1 MKNNSGFSLG
11 LKLLMLGV
19 VVIVLIGALKSIESK
34 IYERTERRD
43 SVIRQLASEYAGAQ
57 EMTGPL
63 LVLECRMKVISK
75 VTKKIESESCAPKTI
90 RPSTLT
96 VKGHVE
102 PDQRRRGIYQ
112 ARTFDAALEI
122 AAEFRVPRMPRND
135 EVVTYHEPTLV
146 FAISDVRGI
155 REFTVTDSGGN
166 ALNVKPG
173 FPVTME
179 GHKGTG
185 VHLSLNDRIP
195 AEGGTVQFR
204 SKLRLAGSG
213 TLAVVPLGEANRIAL
228 DSPWPHPGFI
238 GSFLPSTRT
247 IAPDGFNAQWVVSDL
262 ATGGENVLTRLGL
275 DGSKQNVEQ
284 RNIQIEGVVHPA
296 ETFGSRPVAAV
307 ALVEPVDQYTLSDRA
322 VRYGFLFV
330 LLTLGSVFL
339 FEILKSARVHPVQY
353 LLAGLAVTVF
363 FILLFA
369 LSEHLAFV
377 MSYIAAATACVL
389 LLAYY
394 AMYMLKSL
402 WRGCVFGLGIALLYG
417 ALYFLLTLED
427 TAFLIGAVMTFVA
440 LAAAM
445 ILTRKIDWYALGESK
460 SSPVSS
466 PSPSATA
473 PAAN

>member
-1 MKNNSGFSLG
+1 MKSNSGFSLG

-19 VVIVLIGALKSIESK
+19 VVIVLTGALKAIESK
-34 IYERTERRD
+34 IYERTQRRD
-43 SVIRQLASEYAGAQ
+43 SVIRQLAAEYAGAQ
-57 EMTGPL
+57 EMSGPL
-63 LVLECRMKVISK
+63 LVFECRTKVISK
-75 VTKKIESESCAPKTI
+75 VTKKIESESCATKII
-90 RPSTLT
+90 RPTTLT

-122 AAEFRVPRMPRND
+122 AAEFRVPRMPHHD

-155 REFTVTDSGGN
+155 REFTVTDSGDN
-166 ALNVKPG
+166 SLNVEPG
-173 FPVTME
+173 FPATME
-179 GHKGTG
+179 GHRGTG

-195 AEGGTVQFR
+195 VDGGSIQLR
-204 SKLRLAGSG
+204 SRLRLAGSG
-213 TLAVVPLGEANRIAL
+213 TLAVVPLGEVNNIAL
-228 DSPWPHPGFI
+228 DSPWPHPSFI
-238 GSFLPSTRT
+238 GSFLPTTRT

-262 ATGGENVLTRLGL
+262 ATGGENVLARMGL
-275 DGSKQNVEQ
+275 DGSKQSVEQ
-284 RNIQIEGVVHPA
+284 RYIQIEGVVHPA
-296 ETFGSRPVAAV
+296 ATFGSRPVAAV
-307 ALVEPVDQYTLSDRA
+307 ALVEPIDQYTLSDRA

-377 MSYIAAATACVL
+377 ISYLAAATACAL

-460 SSPVSS
+460 SPPLSL
-466 PSPSATA
+466 PSATA
-473 PAAN
+473 SAAT